1 MKTIKF
7 ECPQCHEIIVGDESS
22 YDQQVQCSKCQAAML
37 VPQKP
42 VNAVPQTARLIEE
55 SGVAVPGALDESVQE
70 TDIFRL
76 FPVARA
82 FLGQIMLGAIWDR
95 PGGFSYDA
103 CARLLMA
110 TMGGADPAHA
120 RFAHALAS
128 LDPEEIV

>member
-22 YDQQVQCSKCQAAML
+22 YDQQVQCPKCQAAML

-70 TDIFRL
+70 TGIFRL

-82 FLGQIMLGAIWDR
+82 FLGQIMLGAIGIGLGVFLTIR
-95 PGGFSYDA
+95 
-103 CARLLMA
+103 ARDYSWPRWVALIPLTLGLL
-110 TMGGADPAHA
+110 T
-120 RFAHALAS
+120 L
-128 LDPEEIV
+128 LL